1 MCVDDN
7 PPATQDLCVCH
18 RLLFFFWGGGVP
30 DLFSLLSVA
39 VVVLYMHIDA
49 CFVHE
54 VQVQHALLDADL
66 LYYVLYMRTDACFAH
81 EGEAQHW
88 DFGSWKATDP
98 KRRGRLMRRWSCCPD
113 FKVLRLC

>member
-1 MCVDDN
+1 VCVRMTII
-7 PPATQDLCVCH
+7 PLLHKIFVCVSVVV
-18 RLLFFFWGGGVP
+18 FFF
-30 DLFSLLSVA
+30 
-39 VVVLYMHIDA
+39 YQ
-49 CFVHE
+49 
-54 VQVQHALLDADL
+54 VQVQHALLDADM
-66 LYYVLYMRTDACFAH
+66 LYYLLLLYMRTDACFVH